1 MNPKI
6 AVQIFL
12 LFFTISIRLLSQS
25 DQINVFLQG
34 KKITDIKNDGVDIW
48 VATEGDG
55 IYKYQSWNNKWINYS
70 TNTNKIKQDFFYCL
84 EIGNRYIWAGS
95 ADGLY
100 IYDKKRNRWT
110 KKRFALGGQFGNWI
124 RSLKFDKDENVLWI
138 GRFKYLSSY
147 NLISKI
153 YKDYDLTVGKNDK
166 TNSILTITL
175 DGDSAIWVGVE
186 AGVHKYIKTDT
197 LFQTKFYDAENN
209 FFLKEGDQVSVNNI
223 LMEQNNIWFGTDE
236 FVTRENPDF
245 NTGGLFRFDRGIDWK
260 KFDEYTSLS
269 GNGIFS
275 LELTG
280 NYIWSSVYK
289 FDPDS
294 KSHEGKGVS
303 LINRKT
309 LNSRKINN
317 DLIPETV
324 YCLHF
329 DGKNM
334 WLGTNDG
341 IRQINLTNNILP
353 DFG

>member
-1 MNPKI
+1 M
-6 AVQIFL
+6 
-12 LFFTISIRLLSQS
+12 
-25 DQINVFLQG
+25 
-34 KKITDIKNDGVDIW
+34 
-48 VATEGDG
+48 
-55 IYKYQSWNNKWINYS
+55 
-70 TNTNKIKQDFFYCL
+70 
-84 EIGNRYIWAGS
+84 
-95 ADGLY
+95 
-100 IYDKKRNRWT
+100 
-110 KKRFALGGQFGNWI
+110 
-124 RSLKFDKDENVLWI
+124 
-138 GRFKYLSSY
+138 
-147 NLISKI
+147 
-153 YKDYDLTVGKNDK
+153 TVGKNDK

-209 FFLKEGDQVSVNNI
+209 FFLKEGDRVSVNNI

-303 LINRKT
+303 LITRKN
-309 LNSRKINN
+309 LKSKKINN